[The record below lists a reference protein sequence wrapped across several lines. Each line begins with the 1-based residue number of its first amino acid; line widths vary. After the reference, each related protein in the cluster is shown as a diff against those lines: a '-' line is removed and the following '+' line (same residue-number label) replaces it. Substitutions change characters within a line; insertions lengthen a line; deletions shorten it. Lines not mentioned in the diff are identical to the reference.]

1 MSNVPALSLRRRMV
15 GLAGSGTVAT
25 LILLLFALW
34 VVFAITI
41 GDRFFSV
48 STLQSM
54 AFQMPELGI
63 LSLAM
68 MLALL
73 SGGLNLSIIATAN
86 LSGLTIA
93 FLLTR
98 YIPGSQG
105 LAWVGIQVFAIAAGF
120 AVAPMNSEGAPFSS
134 FPARSRPSLRPRAIR
149 SNSSVVRS

>member
-1 MSNVPALSLRRRMV
+1 MSNASTLSLRGRLIR
-15 GLAGSGTVAT
+15 LAGSGPIAT
-25 LILLLFALW
+25 LMLLLVALW
-34 VVFAITI
+34 VVFAIAI
-41 GDRFFSV
+41 GDRFFSAN
-48 STLQSM
+48 TLQSM

-73 SGGLNLSIIATAN
+73 SGGLNLSIISTAN

-105 LAWVGIQVFAIAAGF
+105 VAWVSVQVLAIAAGF
-120 AVAPMNSEGAPFSS
+120 AVAGSGIVSTDS
-134 FPARSRPSLRPRAIR
+134 RHSCARTG
-149 SNSSVVRS
+149 